1 MKLRIGVKGIMEA
14 LSTQLNLQTLII
26 IGIILILVLV
36 FEINLFRSFKKW
48 LEFKYA
54 ELEQKQYDI
63 DTHLNVTDDIEA
75 RLDTVI
81 ESCFQE
87 YSLMNLIYKTD
98 WYIKEEE
105 EIQIS
110 KDICSLVSERI
121 SPVML
126 KQLSLYYKEEAIYDI
141 IAKRVY
147 FKVTNFV
154 IEHNKNKPL

>member
-1 MKLRIGVKGIMEA
+1 MEA
-14 LSTQLNLQTLII
+14 LCTQLNLQTLII
-26 IGIILILVLV
+26 FGIIVILIIATESMVSK
-36 FEINLFRSFKKW
+36 LFNKW
-48 LEFKYA
+48 IKFKYD
-54 ELEQKQYDI
+54 ELELKKYDI
-63 DTHLNVTDDIEA
+63 DTHLNVTDNIET

-87 YSLMNLIYKTD
+87 YSLMNLIYKTN

-110 KDICSLVSERI
+110 KDICSLVSDRI

-126 KQLSLYYKEEAIYDI
+126 KQLELYYNQDAIYDV

-154 IEHNKNKPL
+154 IEHNKTAL

>member
-1 MKLRIGVKGIMEA
+1 M
-14 LSTQLNLQTLII
+14 NLQTLII
-26 IGIILILVLV
+26 FGIIVILIIATESIVSK
-36 FEINLFRSFKKW
+36 LFDKW
-48 LEFKYA
+48 IRFKYD
-54 ELEQKQYDI
+54 ELELKKYDI
-63 DTHLNVTDDIEA
+63 DTHLNVTDNIET

-87 YSLMNLIYKTD
+87 YSLMNLIYKTN

-110 KDICSLVSERI
+110 KDICSLVSDRI

-126 KQLSLYYKEEAIYDI
+126 KQLELYYNQDAIYDV

-154 IEHNKNKPL
+154 IEHNKTAL

>member
-1 MKLRIGVKGIMEA
+1 MVSR
-14 LSTQLNLQTLII
+14 
-26 IGIILILVLV
+26 
-36 FEINLFRSFKKW
+36 LFNKW
-48 LEFKYA
+48 IKFKYD
-54 ELEQKQYDI
+54 ELELKKYDI
-63 DTHLNVTDDIEA
+63 DTHLNVTDNIET

-87 YSLMNLIYKTD
+87 YSLMNLIYKTN
-98 WYIKEEE
+98 WYIKEKE

-110 KDICSLVSERI
+110 KDICSLVSDRI

-126 KQLSLYYKEEAIYDI
+126 KQLELYYNQDAIYDV

-154 IEHNKNKPL
+154 IEHNKTAL

>member
-1 MKLRIGVKGIMEA
+1 MG
-14 LSTQLNLQTLII
+14 
-26 IGIILILVLV
+26 LV
-36 FEINLFRSFKKW
+36 FEIGLFKFLNKW
-48 LEFKYA
+48 IKFKYS
-54 ELEQKQYDI
+54 ELELKRYDI
-63 DTHLNVTDDIEA
+63 DTHLTVTDDIEK

-105 EIQIS
+105 EIQIC
-110 KDICSLVSERI
+110 KDICALVSDRI

-126 KQLSLYYKEEAIYDI
+126 KQLSLYYNEEAIYDI
-141 IAKRVY
+141 VAKRVY

-154 IEHNKNKPL
+154 IEHNKTSL

>member
-1 MKLRIGVKGIMEA
+1 MEV
-14 LSTQLNLQTLII
+14 LYTQLNLQTLII
-26 IGIILILVLV
+26 FGIIVILIIATESMVSK
-36 FEINLFRSFKKW
+36 LFNKW
-48 LEFKYA
+48 IKFKYD
-54 ELEQKQYDI
+54 ELELKKYDI
-63 DTHLNVTDDIEA
+63 DTHLNVTDNIET

-87 YSLMNLIYKTD
+87 YSLMNLIYKTN

-110 KDICSLVSERI
+110 KDICSLVSDRI

-126 KQLSLYYKEEAIYDI
+126 KQLELYYNQDAIYDV

-154 IEHNKNKPL
+154 IEHNKTAL

>member
-1 MKLRIGVKGIMEA
+1 MTSKLF
-14 LSTQLNLQTLII
+14 N
-26 IGIILILVLV
+26 
-36 FEINLFRSFKKW
+36 KW
-48 LEFKYA
+48 IKFKYD
-54 ELEQKQYDI
+54 ELELKKYDI
-63 DTHLNVTDDIEA
+63 DTHLNVTDNIET

-87 YSLMNLIYKTD
+87 YSLMNLIYKTN

-110 KDICSLVSERI
+110 KDICSLVSDRI

-126 KQLSLYYKEEAIYDI
+126 KQLELYYNQDAIYDV

-154 IEHNKNKPL
+154 IEHNKTAL

>member
-1 MKLRIGVKGIMEA
+1 MVSKLF
-14 LSTQLNLQTLII
+14 N
-26 IGIILILVLV
+26 
-36 FEINLFRSFKKW
+36 KW
-48 LEFKYA
+48 IKFKYD
-54 ELEQKQYDI
+54 ELELKKYDI
-63 DTHLNVTDDIEA
+63 DTHLNVTDNIET

-87 YSLMNLIYKTD
+87 YSLINLIYKTN

-110 KDICSLVSERI
+110 KDICSLVSDRI

-126 KQLSLYYKEEAIYDI
+126 KQLELYYNQDAIYDV

-154 IEHNKNKPL
+154 IEHNKTAL

>member
-1 MKLRIGVKGIMEA
+1 MVSKLF
-14 LSTQLNLQTLII
+14 N
-26 IGIILILVLV
+26 
-36 FEINLFRSFKKW
+36 KW
-48 LEFKYA
+48 IKFKYD
-54 ELEQKQYDI
+54 ELELKKYDI
-63 DTHLNVTDDIEA
+63 DTHLNVTDNIET

-87 YSLMNLIYKTD
+87 YSLMNLIYKTN
-98 WYIKEEE
+98 WYIKEKE

-110 KDICSLVSERI
+110 KDICSLVSDRI

-126 KQLSLYYKEEAIYDI
+126 KQLELYYNEDAIYDV

-154 IEHNKNKPL
+154 IEHNKTAL

>member
-1 MKLRIGVKGIMEA
+1 MVSKLF
-14 LSTQLNLQTLII
+14 N
-26 IGIILILVLV
+26 
-36 FEINLFRSFKKW
+36 KW
-48 LEFKYA
+48 IKFKYD
-54 ELEQKQYDI
+54 ELELKKYDI
-63 DTHLNVTDDIEA
+63 DTHLNVTDNIET

-87 YSLMNLIYKTD
+87 YSLMNLIYKTN

-110 KDICSLVSERI
+110 KDICSLVSDRI

-126 KQLSLYYKEEAIYDI
+126 KQLELYYNQHAIYDV

-154 IEHNKNKPL
+154 IEHNKTAL

>member
-1 MKLRIGVKGIMEA
+1 MASKL
-14 LSTQLNLQTLII
+14 
-26 IGIILILVLV
+26 
-36 FEINLFRSFKKW
+36 FDKW
-48 LEFKYA
+48 IKFKYD
-54 ELEQKQYDI
+54 ELELKKYDI
-63 DTHLNVTDDIEA
+63 DTHLNVTDNIET

-87 YSLMNLIYKTD
+87 YSLMNLIYKTN

-110 KDICSLVSERI
+110 KDICSLVSDRI

-126 KQLSLYYKEEAIYDI
+126 KQLELYYNQDAIYDV

-154 IEHNKNKPL
+154 IEHNKTAL

>member
-1 MKLRIGVKGIMEA
+1 MTSKL
-14 LSTQLNLQTLII
+14 
-26 IGIILILVLV
+26 
-36 FEINLFRSFKKW
+36 FDKW
-48 LEFKYA
+48 IKFKYD
-54 ELEQKQYDI
+54 ELELKKYDI
-63 DTHLNVTDDIEA
+63 DTHLNVTDNIET

-87 YSLMNLIYKTD
+87 YSLMNLIYKTN
-98 WYIKEEE
+98 WYIKEKE

-110 KDICSLVSERI
+110 KDICSLVSDRI

-126 KQLSLYYKEEAIYDI
+126 KQLELYYNQDAIYDV

-154 IEHNKNKPL
+154 IEHNKTAL

>member
-1 MKLRIGVKGIMEA
+1 M
-14 LSTQLNLQTLII
+14 NLQTLII
-26 IGIILILVLV
+26 FGIIVILIIATESIVSK
-36 FEINLFRSFKKW
+36 LFDKW
-48 LEFKYA
+48 IKFKYD
-54 ELEQKQYDI
+54 ELELKKYDI
-63 DTHLNVTDDIEA
+63 DTHLNVTDNIET

-87 YSLMNLIYKTD
+87 YSLMNLIYKTN

-110 KDICSLVSERI
+110 KDICSLVSDRI

-126 KQLSLYYKEEAIYDI
+126 KQLELYYNQDAIYDV

-154 IEHNKNKPL
+154 IEHNKTAL

>member
-1 MKLRIGVKGIMEA
+1 MVVSEIVISKLFNKW
-14 LSTQLNLQTLII
+14 
-26 IGIILILVLV
+26 
-36 FEINLFRSFKKW
+36 INL
-48 LEFKYA
+48 KYD
-54 ELEQKQYDI
+54 ELQLKQYDI
-63 DTHLNVTDDIEA
+63 DMHLDVSSNIET

-105 EIQIS
+105 EIKIS
-110 KDICSLVSERI
+110 KDICTLVSDRI

-126 KQLSLYYKEEAIYDI
+126 KQLALYYNEQAIFDI

-154 IEHNKNKPL
+154 IEHNKTAL

>member
-1 MKLRIGVKGIMEA
+1 M
-14 LSTQLNLQTLII
+14 NLQTLII
-26 IGIILILVLV
+26 FGIIVILIIASESIVSK
-36 FEINLFRSFKKW
+36 LFNKW
-48 LEFKYA
+48 IKFKYD
-54 ELEQKQYDI
+54 ELELKKYDI
-63 DTHLNVTDDIEA
+63 DTHLNVTDNIET

-87 YSLMNLIYKTD
+87 YSLMNLIYKTN

-110 KDICSLVSERI
+110 KDICSLVSDRI

-126 KQLSLYYKEEAIYDI
+126 KQLELYYNEDAIYDV

-154 IEHNKNKPL
+154 IEHNKTAL

>member
-1 MKLRIGVKGIMEA
+1 MEA
-14 LSTQLNLQTLII
+14 LYTQLNLQTLII
-26 IGIILILVLV
+26 FGIMVILIIATESMVSK
-36 FEINLFRSFKKW
+36 LFNKW
-48 LEFKYA
+48 IKFKYD
-54 ELEQKQYDI
+54 ELELKKYDI
-63 DTHLNVTDDIEA
+63 DTHLNVTDNIET

-87 YSLMNLIYKTD
+87 YSLMNLIYKTN

-110 KDICSLVSERI
+110 KDICSLVSDRI

-126 KQLSLYYKEEAIYDI
+126 KQLELYYNQDAIYDV

-154 IEHNKNKPL
+154 IEHNKTAL

>member
-1 MKLRIGVKGIMEA
+1 MI
-14 LSTQLNLQTLII
+14 LII
-26 IGIILILVLV
+26 ATESMVSK
-36 FEINLFRSFKKW
+36 LFNKW
-48 LEFKYA
+48 IKFKYD
-54 ELEQKQYDI
+54 ELELKKYDI
-63 DTHLNVTDDIEA
+63 DTHLNVTDNIET

-87 YSLMNLIYKTD
+87 YSLMNLIYKTN

-110 KDICSLVSERI
+110 KDICSLVSDRI

-126 KQLSLYYKEEAIYDI
+126 KQLELYYNQDAIYDV

-154 IEHNKNKPL
+154 IEHNKTAL

>member
-1 MKLRIGVKGIMEA
+1 MVSEIVISKLFNKW
-14 LSTQLNLQTLII
+14 
-26 IGIILILVLV
+26 
-36 FEINLFRSFKKW
+36 IN
-48 LEFKYA
+48 FKYD
-54 ELEQKQYDI
+54 ELQLKQYDI
-63 DTHLNVTDDIEA
+63 DTHLDVSGNIET
-75 RLDTVI
+75 RLDTLI

-87 YSLMNLIYKTD
+87 YSLMHLIYKTD

-110 KDICSLVSERI
+110 KDICTLVSDRI

-126 KQLSLYYKEEAIYDI
+126 KQLALYYNEQAIFDI

-154 IEHNKNKPL
+154 IEHNKTAL

>member
-1 MKLRIGVKGIMEA
+1 MEA
-14 LSTQLNLQTLII
+14 LYTQLNLQTLII
-26 IGIILILVLV
+26 FGIIVILIIATESMVSR
-36 FEINLFRSFKKW
+36 LFNKW
-48 LEFKYA
+48 IKFKYD
-54 ELEQKQYDI
+54 ELELKKYDI
-63 DTHLNVTDDIEA
+63 DTHLNVTDNIET

-87 YSLMNLIYKTD
+87 YSLMNLIYKTN

-110 KDICSLVSERI
+110 KDICSLVSDRI

-126 KQLSLYYKEEAIYDI
+126 KQLELYYNQDAIYDV

-154 IEHNKNKPL
+154 IEHNKTAL

>member
-1 MKLRIGVKGIMEA
+1 MEA
-14 LSTQLNLQTLII
+14 LYTQLNLQTLII
-26 IGIILILVLV
+26 FGIIVILIIAT
-36 FEINLFRSFKKW
+36 ESMTSKLFNKW
-48 LEFKYA
+48 IKFKYD
-54 ELEQKQYDI
+54 ELELKKYDI
-63 DTHLNVTDDIEA
+63 DTHLNVTDNIET

-87 YSLMNLIYKTD
+87 YSLMNLIYKTN

-110 KDICSLVSERI
+110 KDICSLVSDRI

-126 KQLSLYYKEEAIYDI
+126 KQLELYYNQDAIYDV

-154 IEHNKNKPL
+154 IEHNKTAL

>member
-1 MKLRIGVKGIMEA
+1 MEA
-14 LSTQLNLQTLII
+14 LYTQLNLQTLII
-26 IGIILILVLV
+26 FGIIVILIIATESMVSK
-36 FEINLFRSFKKW
+36 FFDKW
-48 LEFKYA
+48 IRFKYD
-54 ELEQKQYDI
+54 ELELKKYDI
-63 DTHLNVTDDIEA
+63 DTHLNVTDNIET

-87 YSLMNLIYKTD
+87 YSLMNLIYKTN

-110 KDICSLVSERI
+110 KDICSLVSDRI

-126 KQLSLYYKEEAIYDI
+126 KQLELYYNQDAIYDV

-154 IEHNKNKPL
+154 IEHNKTAL

>member
-1 MKLRIGVKGIMEA
+1 M
-14 LSTQLNLQTLII
+14 NLQTLII
-26 IGIILILVLV
+26 FGIIVILIIATESIVSK
-36 FEINLFRSFKKW
+36 LFNKW
-48 LEFKYA
+48 IKFKYD
-54 ELEQKQYDI
+54 ELELKKYDI
-63 DTHLNVTDDIEA
+63 DTHLNVTDNIET

-87 YSLMNLIYKTD
+87 YSLMNLIYKTN
-98 WYIKEEE
+98 WYIKEKE

-110 KDICSLVSERI
+110 KDICSLVSDRI

-126 KQLSLYYKEEAIYDI
+126 KQLELYYNQDAIYDV

-154 IEHNKNKPL
+154 IEHNKTAL

>member
-1 MKLRIGVKGIMEA
+1 MEV

-26 IGIILILVLV
+26 IGVILLLVLV
-36 FEINLFRSFKKW
+36 FEINLFKSFKKW
-48 LEFKYA
+48 LEYKYK
-54 ELEQKQYDI
+54 ELEQRQYNI
-63 DTHLNVTDDIEA
+63 DTHLKVTDDIEV
-75 RLDTVI
+75 RLDTII

-121 SPVML
+121 SPVIL
-126 KQLSLYYKEEAIYDI
+126 KQLALYYKEEVIYDI

>member
-1 MKLRIGVKGIMEA
+1 M
-14 LSTQLNLQTLII
+14 NLQTLII

-36 FEINLFRSFKKW
+36 SEIVVTKLFNKW
-48 LEFKYA
+48 IGFKYD
-54 ELEQKQYDI
+54 ELELKKYDI
-63 DTHLNVTDDIEA
+63 ETHLKVTDDIEA

-87 YSLMNLIYKTD
+87 YSLMNLIYKSD

-110 KDICSLVSERI
+110 KDICTLVSDRI

-126 KQLSLYYKEEAIYDI
+126 KQLELYYNKDAIYDI

-147 FKVTNFV
+147 FKVTTFV
-154 IEHNKNKPL
+154 IDHNKTAL

>member
-1 MKLRIGVKGIMEA
+1 MSNLVIT
-14 LSTQLNLQTLII
+14 STI
-26 IGIILILVLV
+26 
-36 FEINLFRSFKKW
+36 SKW
-48 LEFKYA
+48 LKYKYK
-54 ELEQKQYDI
+54 ELELKKYDI
-63 DTHLNVTDDIEA
+63 DIHLNVTKDIET
-75 RLDTVI
+75 RLDTII

-110 KDICSLVSERI
+110 KNICALVSDRI

-126 KQLSLYYKEEAIYDI
+126 QQLSLYYNEDAIYDI
-141 IAKRVY
+141 IGKRVY

-154 IEHNKNKPL
+154 IEHNKTAL

>member
-1 MKLRIGVKGIMEA
+1 MNPQI
-14 LSTQLNLQTLII
+14 LII
-26 IGIILILVLV
+26 IGTILILVLV
-36 FEINLFRSFKKW
+36 SEIVISKLFNKW
-48 LEFKYA
+48 IKFKYD
-54 ELEQKQYDI
+54 ELQLKQYDI
-63 DTHLNVTDDIEA
+63 DTHLDVSGNIET

-87 YSLMNLIYKTD
+87 YSLMHLIYKTD

-110 KDICSLVSERI
+110 KDICTLVSDRI

-126 KQLSLYYKEEAIYDI
+126 KQLALYYNEQAIFDI

-154 IEHNKNKPL
+154 IEHNKTAL

>member
-1 MKLRIGVKGIMEA
+1 MEA
-14 LSTQLNLQTLII
+14 LYTQLNLQTLII
-26 IGIILILVLV
+26 FGIIVILLIATESMVSRLV
-36 FEINLFRSFKKW
+36 NKW
-48 LEFKYA
+48 IKFKYD
-54 ELEQKQYDI
+54 ELELKKYDI
-63 DTHLNVTDDIEA
+63 DTHLNVTDNIET

-87 YSLMNLIYKTD
+87 YSLMNLIYKTN

-110 KDICSLVSERI
+110 KDICSLVSDRI

-126 KQLSLYYKEEAIYDI
+126 KQLELYYNEDAIYDV

-154 IEHNKNKPL
+154 IEHNKTAL

>member
-1 MKLRIGVKGIMEA
+1 MVSKLF
-14 LSTQLNLQTLII
+14 N
-26 IGIILILVLV
+26 
-36 FEINLFRSFKKW
+36 KW
-48 LEFKYA
+48 IKFKYD
-54 ELEQKQYDI
+54 ELELKKYDI
-63 DTHLNVTDDIEA
+63 DTHLNVTDNIET

-87 YSLMNLIYKTD
+87 YSLMNLIYKTNL
-98 WYIKEEE
+98 YIKEEE

-110 KDICSLVSERI
+110 KDICSLVSDRI

-126 KQLSLYYKEEAIYDI
+126 KQLELYYNEDAIYDV

-154 IEHNKNKPL
+154 IEHNKTAL

>member
-1 MKLRIGVKGIMEA
+1 MVSKLF
-14 LSTQLNLQTLII
+14 N
-26 IGIILILVLV
+26 
-36 FEINLFRSFKKW
+36 KW
-48 LEFKYA
+48 IKFKYD
-54 ELEQKQYDI
+54 ELELKKYDI
-63 DTHLNVTDDIEA
+63 DTHLNVTDNIET

-87 YSLMNLIYKTD
+87 YSLMNLIYKTNG
-98 WYIKEEE
+98 YIKEKE

-110 KDICSLVSERI
+110 KDICSLVSDRI

-126 KQLSLYYKEEAIYDI
+126 KQLELYYNQDAIYDV

-154 IEHNKNKPL
+154 IEHNKTAL